1 MSLTNLSII
10 AIPPGNATIPIKEQ
24 QLQCSFIG
32 LYVIMHY
39 LCANDA
45 QADFFQYQSQAIAN
59 YVELKN
65 RQLKQL
71 EKTYRITY
79 DPDTKTVNTQ
89 PLQEEADQQE
99 QEEANQQEQLE
110 FGKFFT
116 LWEKTH
122 DAFASHRLTIQLN
135 IRKALFPLGYEALS
149 THLDSILT
157 TFSAIKNT
165 PKASN
170 EDNTFRRGFELAEE
184 KITQTLTPF
193 VPLVPYKISVSDP
206 SGYDKAFNGICEWH
220 LAMHLPKPVIH
231 CAGGGSYDLG
241 DFKPQH
247 NAVFD
252 EISKAKWLRP
262 RNIHPYSAEQLQ
274 LIDFALTNALIKQRP
289 HQMGSYTQWLGMANE
304 NPLNQ
309 YDANLLYQVIA
320 THPKLAKLISDSAV
334 FLKDNDEAQYFDAL
348 MTLKKDYKHFLRQY
362 KENKSSHDITQSTIF
377 KIKLKINTLKQA
389 LKFELCKIPV
399 IGQPVTISSLMM
411 MMVSMAAIALI
422 MPGWMS
428 GMPLIG
434 PLIFHAPFWLK
445 LSLIAIPTF
454 ITLVS
459 LLGASRKDLVL
470 HGFFPNGMK
479 YQRIDDLNKSNQVWA
494 FNQDEMQ
501 AAYDPDDLALRQ

>member
-1 MSLTNLSII
+1 MSLTDLNII
-10 AIPPGNATIPIKEQ
+10 AIPPGNATIPIEEQ

-39 LCANDA
+39 LCANA
-45 QADFFQYQSQAIAN
+45 QADFFQYQDQAIAD
-59 YVELKN
+59 YVKLKN
-65 RQLKQL
+65 SQLKQL
-71 EKTYRITY
+71 GKTYRITY
-79 DPDTKTVNTQ
+79 DPDKKTVNTQ
-89 PLQEEADQQE
+89 PS
-99 QEEANQQEQLE
+99 QEEANQQERPE
-110 FGKFFT
+110 FAKFCT
-116 LWEKTH
+116 LWEKTYDTFVH
-122 DAFASHRLTIQLN
+122 NRVTIQFN
-135 IRKALFPLGYEALS
+135 IREALFPLNNEALS
-149 THLDSILT
+149 THLSLILT
-157 TFSAIKNT
+157 TFSTIKNL

-170 EDNTFRRGFELAEE
+170 EDNTFRRGFELAQE
-184 KITQTLTPF
+184 KITRTLTPF
-193 VPLVPYKISVSDP
+193 VPLEPYKNTVSDP
-206 SGYDKAFNGICEWH
+206 GGYDKAFNGICEWH

-231 CAGGGSYDLG
+231 CAGGSYDLG
-241 DFKPQH
+241 HFKPQH
-247 NAVFD
+247 NTVFD
-252 EISKAKWLRP
+252 LISEAKWLRP

-274 LIDFALTNALIKQRP
+274 LLDFALTNKLIKQRP
-289 HQMGSYTQWLGMANE
+289 HFLGSHTQWLGMANE

-320 THPKLAKLISDSAV
+320 THPKLAQLISDSTV
-334 FLKDNDEAQYFDAL
+334 FLKGNDKVRYFDAL
-348 MTLKKDYKHFLRQY
+348 STLKTDYQAFLSQY
-362 KENKSSHDITQSTIF
+362 KENKSSHDITQSTMF

-479 YQRIDDLNKSNQVWA
+479 YQRIDDLNNSNPLWA
-494 FNQDEMQ
+494 LNRDEMQ
-501 AAYDPDDLALRQ
+501 AAYDPDDLAPRQ